1 MSKFIPTGYNPFGRK
16 GKLST
21 DLNLFCVCRGQDAI
35 LSHQGVL
42 AFFPLRMDFNAFD
55 GTHNLAL
62 RFAVMTDAFRARGR
76 INDVDLFAHRDGII
90 GTLWLAHVAIDAL
103 VGDA

>member
-1 MSKFIPTGYNPFGRK
+1 MAARVSFSMELYFC
-16 GKLST
+16 
-21 DLNLFCVCRGQDAI
+21 CVCCGQDAI

-42 AFFPLRMDFNAFD
+42 AFFPLRMDFNSFD
-55 GTHNLAL
+55 GTHKLAL